1 MALLLQYPIASGVLY
16 GAAVYFF
23 MNQNV
28 IPLSRATK
36 YPVSMEMMLIGVVIH
51 ICCVGLPIALTA
63 RWVSTE

>member
-1 MALLLQYPIASGVLY
+1 LY